1 MSKNQVL
8 GNCDCPLCGFK
19 LQEVRIAQ
27 GGKPYIICDECG
39 MQLFARQAR
48 SVRILKE
55 KTAPIYPESK
65 PAESVKKKITKG
77 AEAVTPDGARSEI
90 AAPVPASAPEK
101 EKTIFDFF
109 GA

>member
-19 LQEVRIAQ
+19 LQEVRIAS

-55 KTAPIYPESK
+55 KTAPIYPA
-65 PAESVKKKITKG
+65 AEPVKKKAEPEPVKKP
-77 AEAVTPDGARSEI
+77 EAVP
-90 AAPVPASAPEK
+90 APAPEQKK
-101 EKTIFDFF
+101 EKTMFDFL
-109 GA
+109 GV